1 MSTCQHV
8 NTDSCTLYTSY
19 VVRLHVSALYF
30 HVLLTFCFDASHHS
44 FMHTCILVLTLQ
56 SCHRSIPT
64 SLPSRTSWC
73 VYVMRRVSSI
83 NTSIHYKRHLN
94 FPCTWSDD
102 QDEGNEAQS
111 IEYRNVRC
119 IYASICDSAT
129 LLLSKTRGYS
139 FRDELD
145 EHASMR
151 DTCDYPL
158 LSHSTLVFTERSEYF
173 TVFFT
178 PDTRP

>member
-1 MSTCQHV
+1 MTIRADTVRTFRTRPPPLNASHTARPLRRHRAENILAHNVNMSMSTCQHV
-8 NTDSCTLYTSY
+8 NMSTCQHMYTSY

-102 QDEGNEAQS
+102 QDEGNEAQ
-111 IEYRNVRC
+111 
-119 IYASICDSAT
+119 
-129 LLLSKTRGYS
+129 
-139 FRDELD
+139 
-145 EHASMR
+145 
-151 DTCDYPL
+151 
-158 LSHSTLVFTERSEYF
+158 
-173 TVFFT
+173 
-178 PDTRP
+178 